1 MSRSAILEIIT
12 RKTQHERK
20 RNRAALAIGDVVI
33 IRGKDGKRDLS
44 RLRIVVQLFNGKDEP
59 AAKIRCGKSELERAA
74 QHL

>member
-44 RLRIVVQLFNGKDEP
+44 RLGIVVQLFNGKD
-59 AAKIRCGKSELERAA
+59 
-74 QHL
+74 